1 MISDLPTSDGTRVP
15 SAAPSDTAGRR
26 SDQDGQERMA
36 SVMPTPATR
45 VAIIGAGR
53 GGTALLDLLHQLRT
67 IEVVGITD
75 RDPAAPGLQRAR
87 ELHVPTYER
96 LADLISNHRVNLVM
110 DLTGDPGMDR
120 ILREHTSGETDILSG
135 PASRLLWDLVRHES
149 ALQAELLHSEKLAG
163 IGSFAAGIAHDMNNP
178 LQLILGLAENLLD
191 ECDIE
196 TVHDQARDIVEAVK
210 RTTAICR
217 DLTSYSRRASS
228 QQNSLIAINGK
239 LDEALKIARYAVAL
253 QDIDIRKSYQPD
265 IAVKGNPDELL
276 HVFVNLIT
284 NAVQAMD
291 HGGTLTLETT
301 AVQGATRVR
310 VSDTGC
316 GISADLIDRIFEPF
330 FTTKP
335 PGKGTGLGLYNIKNV
350 IHHMHGTIEVES
362 HIGRGSTFTITFP
375 REAPTED
382 RSRPS

>member
-1 MISDLPTSDGTRVP
+1 
-15 SAAPSDTAGRR
+15 
-26 SDQDGQERMA
+26 MA
-36 SVMPTPATR
+36 SATPTPATK

-67 IEVVGITD
+67 IEVVGIMD
-75 RDPAAPGLQRAR
+75 RNPAAPGLQRAR
-87 ELHVPTYER
+87 ELHVPVYER
-96 LADLISNHRVNLVM
+96 LPDLISSHRVNLVM
-110 DLTGDPGMDR
+110 DVTGDPNMDR
-120 ILREHTSGETDILSG
+120 ILHDQTTGGADILSG

-149 ALQAELLHSEKLAG
+149 ALQGELLHAEKLAG

-191 ECDIE
+191 ERDIE
-196 TVHDQARDIVEAVK
+196 TVHLQARDIIEAVK

-228 QQNSLIAINGK
+228 QQDCLIAINSK

-253 QDIDIRKSYQPD
+253 QDIEIRKSYQPD

-291 HGGTLTLETT
+291 HGGTLTLETNE
-301 AVQGATRVR
+301 VQGAARVR

-316 GISADLIDRIFEPF
+316 GISTDLIDKIFEPF

-350 IHHMHGTIEVES
+350 IQHMHGTIEVES
-362 HIGRGSTFTITFP
+362 RVGRGSTFTITFP
-375 REAPTED
+375 QDTAEED